1 MNDGTTSKNIKY
13 FPNGKIKLNVNFVDG
28 QMVGDYTEYHSNEQ
42 VFKKCVYNEK
52 GKIDGLYQ
60 EYDTN
65 GNLVREAHF
74 ENGIEK

>member
-1 MNDGTTSKNIKY
+1 
-13 FPNGKIKLNVNFVDG
+13 
-28 QMVGDYTEYHSNEQ
+28 MVGDYTEYHSNEQ

-65 GNLVREAHF
+65 GNLLREAHF